1 MIAVVVVVVY
11 HLIQSRGYV
20 MVILILSKY
29 PSLQAPYP
37 GEFIGKASLYDVHG
51 DVRLKELLDVGEGE
65 GNLREN

>member
-1 MIAVVVVVVY
+1 
-11 HLIQSRGYV
+11 

-65 GNLREN
+65 GDLRKN